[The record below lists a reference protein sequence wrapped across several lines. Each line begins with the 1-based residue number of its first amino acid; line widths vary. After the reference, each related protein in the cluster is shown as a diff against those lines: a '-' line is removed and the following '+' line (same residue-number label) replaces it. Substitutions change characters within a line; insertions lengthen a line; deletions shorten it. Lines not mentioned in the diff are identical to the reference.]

1 MSHANSQSPRTRI
14 ETKGVQ
20 YLSDGELLVTL
31 INSGLDR
38 RALENPWNKRWES
51 STDSSLFRVIEEL
64 PSEPKYKINSL
75 EDVYRRPYPYMRENK
90 KESFLK
96 LCLDTKN

>member
-64 PSEPKYKINSL
+64 PSEPKIQNQQPGGRVQETVSIYA
-75 EDVYRRPYPYMRENK
+75 RE
-90 KESFLK
+90 
-96 LCLDTKN
+96 